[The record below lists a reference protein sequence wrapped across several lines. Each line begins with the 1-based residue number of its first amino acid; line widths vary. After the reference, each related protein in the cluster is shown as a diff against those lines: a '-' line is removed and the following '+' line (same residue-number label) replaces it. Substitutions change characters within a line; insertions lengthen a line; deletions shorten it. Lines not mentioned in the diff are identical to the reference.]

1 MSPILVSKPAVSISN
16 ALSVLDST
24 ADRLQRLDQILG
36 VRLKAEGSNLCQA
49 VVDYVLTC
57 FRS

>member
-1 MSPILVSKPAVSISN
+1 VSEPAVSISD

-36 VRLKAEGSNLCQA
+36 VRLKAEGSNLCRA

-57 FRS
+57 FWS